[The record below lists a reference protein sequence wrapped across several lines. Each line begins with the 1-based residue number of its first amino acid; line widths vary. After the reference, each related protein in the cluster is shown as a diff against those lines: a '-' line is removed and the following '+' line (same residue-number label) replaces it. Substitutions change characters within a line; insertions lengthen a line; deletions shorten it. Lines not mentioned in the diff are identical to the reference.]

1 MPNASPDAALFAAL
15 VETRPRK
22 AQPDAVTEAQPDAVI
37 AEAQPDDMAILV
49 LRLADSIRHG
59 SALLRE
65 AAAELSEG
73 RGIARAAKLLAQAE
87 AASLEQA
94 ACARGLLDALSHAG
108 ERRAA

>member
-1 MPNASPDAALFAAL
+1 MPDASPDAVLFAAL
-15 VETRPRK
+15 VAARPHP
-22 AQPDAVTEAQPDAVI
+22 AEPLPDGM
-37 AEAQPDDMAILV
+37 AELV

-65 AAAELSEG
+65 AAAELAGG
-73 RGIARAAKLLAQAE
+73 RGIAGLPDLLAQAE

-94 ACARGLLDALSHAG
+94 ACARGLLEAFHRLE